1 MDGRESQEL
10 LKSVYLFENVCL
22 PVCMHVYVC
31 TYMHVCECVPVC
43 MCVCVCDYAAVI
55 QKTGIEMDDLLGLR
69 CYNHFCG

>member
-31 TYMHVCECVPVC
+31 I
-43 MCVCVCDYAAVI
+43 CDYAAVI
-55 QKTGIEMDDLLGLR
+55 QKKGIEMDDLLGPR